1 MQLWCNA
8 WTFRIIDTK
17 PIPKFHKTF
26 INFEKP
32 QKNFKNPKPRSK
44 CVKCMKNEW
53 KRDHTK
59 WFEIRKGWK
68 SHGFE
73 VWERRKCLGGEKI
86 DSVKKDQ
93 GEVRRNHADP
103 LHRKT
108 IKLDRLK
115 GVERV
120 RDLKSVK
127 RLSKSCPRFIKRCP
141 QLEDLDG
148 SRSYRGSIKHPE
160 SFSMDQAAIKKLSRM
175 R

>member
-1 MQLWCNA
+1 MHEHLGSLTQNLSQ
-8 WTFRIIDTK
+8 
-17 PIPKFHKTF
+17 KFHKTF

-32 QKNFKNPKPRSK
+32 HKNFKNPKPRSK

-73 VWERRKCLGGEKI
+73 VWERRKCLGGEKT
-86 DSVKKDQ
+86 DFVKKDR
-93 GEVRRNHADP
+93 GEVRKNRTDP

-127 RLSKSCPRFIKRCP
+127 RLSKSCPRFIERCP

-148 SRSYRGSIKHPE
+148 SRSYRGSI
-160 SFSMDQAAIKKLSRM
+160 
-175 R
+175 